1 MRGPRSQCH
10 SLRAL
15 DWAAH
20 LAKTLLAP
28 IKRRGAGRSA
38 VTGVT
43 AGQEHSGPW
52 CKNRGEQRGHRAA
65 GHRETALFL
74 DVNGVQSSA
83 GHLVHFCVSGYS
95 YTTTISGEFRH
106 DFPADQ
112 SQPYS
117 LQAGRGI
124 RAPQVCPALLGDLR
138 GAAGFHAFVYAP
150 QKRVPR
156 VKTFPPS
163 NHTATKVL
171 TNACDWLPR
180 CHLGGG
186 GPAPGLVRTPTCSH
200 VTKSSQGALGAQ
212 ER

>member
-1 MRGPRSQCH
+1 M
-10 SLRAL
+10 
-15 DWAAH
+15 
-20 LAKTLLAP
+20 
-28 IKRRGAGRSA
+28 
-38 VTGVT
+38 
-43 AGQEHSGPW
+43 
-52 CKNRGEQRGHRAA
+52 
-65 GHRETALFL
+65 
-74 DVNGVQSSA
+74 NGVQSSA

-117 LQAGRGI
+117 LQAGRRI

-212 ER
+212 ERQFCFFPMGLHLFRQPVAWTSPAGGATDLERGSCTQRPAHWL